1 MTPQQLVRHD
11 RRSPQV
17 TVRDPNTQGLFRD
30 VSWMSWEP
38 LQSVQLSFRR
48 ARLGYWTA
56 LSETF
61 KSVKKRTDELLPI
74 LPCNIASLTRAQEK
88 KNEGKNALS
97 GMQVGEGEEASP
109 LPASTSIDTKK
120 KLMQLIIL
128 IQLTLN
134 ERYIRSFPFCW
145 TNDASYVAFW
155 QTKKIRVGSRG
166 GGVYAELNAQNY

>member
-1 MTPQQLVRHD
+1 
-11 RRSPQV
+11 
-17 TVRDPNTQGLFRD
+17 
-30 VSWMSWEP
+30 
-38 LQSVQLSFRR
+38 
-48 ARLGYWTA
+48 
-56 LSETF
+56 
-61 KSVKKRTDELLPI
+61 
-74 LPCNIASLTRAQEK
+74 
-88 KNEGKNALS
+88 
-97 GMQVGEGEEASP
+97 MQVGEGEEASP

-166 GGVYAELNAQNY
+166 GGVYAELNAQTKIINLGQPGEAVLGLDKGTKAEFFFTKKIKRTSKIDGLKNQNNSEDRTVLLFKHFYQREKKNMPVIERKKTYTALIT